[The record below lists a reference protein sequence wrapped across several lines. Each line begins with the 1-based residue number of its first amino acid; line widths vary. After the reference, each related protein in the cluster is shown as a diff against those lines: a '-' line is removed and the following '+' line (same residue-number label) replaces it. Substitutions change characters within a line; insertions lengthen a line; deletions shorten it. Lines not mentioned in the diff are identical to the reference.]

1 MEINR
6 SAVIDTLLESKILL
20 IVRGYTAGQLV
31 RIGEA
36 AYAGGIREMEV
47 TFDQRKI
54 VPDSETARMITALAE
69 AFRGRMHVGAGT
81 VMTPEQVRIAGEAGA
96 EFIVSP
102 DSCEPVIAETRRL
115 CLVSMPGA
123 FTATEAAMAHRWG
136 ADFVKL
142 FPGGALGP
150 KYLKDLATPL
160 SHIRF
165 LAVGGVTLENI
176 RAYGQAGAKG
186 YGISTGIIR
195 REWVEAEDYAAIT
208 GQTRRYYAAM
218 RADA

>member
-115 CLVSMPGA
+115 GLVSMPGA

>member
-6 SAVIDTLLESKILL
+6 NAVIDTLLESKILL

-36 AYAGGIREMEV
+36 AYAGGIREREV

-102 DSCEPVIAETRRL
+102 DSYEPVIAETRRL
-115 CLVSMPGA
+115 GLVSMPGA

-208 GQTRRYYAAM
+208 EQTRRYYAAM